1 MNRNSAECIDLARK
15 RRKAAIM
22 GIAKFN
28 RVNNLFTVKTDGFK
42 FMSLKELYT
51 GEGAVLPIKGLYIN
65 PKGKYGASP
74 FAAGDGYF
82 ISLPSHLLEVVR
94 SIMDDAETVDLINAG
109 KCGLTIRTYQSDDGA
124 EHYTADFVDV

>member
-1 MNRNSAECIDLARK
+1 
-15 RRKAAIM
+15 M

-51 GEGAVLPIKGLYIN
+51 DGGAVLPIKGLYIN
-65 PKGKYGASP
+65 PKGKFGASP

-82 ISLPSHLLEVVR
+82 ISLPSHLLEVVH
-94 SIMDDAETVDLINAG
+94 SIMDDEETVGLINAG
-109 KCGLTIRTYQSDDGA
+109 KCGIVIRTYSTDDGS

>member
-1 MNRNSAECIDLARK
+1 
-15 RRKAAIM
+15 M

-28 RVNNLFTVKTDGFK
+28 RVNNLFTVKTDGFN

-51 GEGAVLPIKGLYIN
+51 GEGVTLPLKGLYIN

-74 FAAGDGYF
+74 FAASDGYF

-94 SIMDDAETVDLINAG
+94 SIMDDVETVRLINEG
-109 KCGLTIRTYQSDDGA
+109 KCGIVIRTYQADDGSD
-124 EHYTADFVDV
+124 HYTADFVDVVV